1 MNARSLRRCALA
13 NSLCRNLE
21 PKHRASRAAVLSIS
35 YRDSNLIKTSR
46 QRQRLA
52 PSDEQ
57 IILQSCTRDVE
68 FLPERRTDTAIVDGC
83 SEHIDYCRFLSL
95 HIGESKRA
103 AINAH
108 RQVQNGLPARVIDV
122 CRNKSRYIPA
132 RIKRTERRLQLII

>member
-83 SEHIDYCRFLSL
+83 SQHIDDSRFLSARL
-95 HIGESKRA
+95 FESQHA
-103 AINAH
+103 AIQSH
-108 RQVQNGLPARVIDV
+108 RQIQNRLLAGGINDR
-122 CRNKSRYIPA
+122 RHKSRYIPA